1 MTTNETQKPMQLTQ
15 EDCAALRDA
24 TSYVVRLEGE
34 TCSLE
39 LTKRIEAKREGFG
52 RTNVELERTIV
63 GRAGS
68 LTQAF
73 FSEHYAGGAF
83 QALGRIVRAGDVLR
97 FYAYD
102 DNSNDYLRAARIPD
116 GALSYHP
123 GGYDRLYLDELC
135 VDVYRPGR
143 TGRDRKIVERL
154 VLCHSVCPQNTARAV
169 RPHARGKQY
178 PAEVA

>member
-1 MTTNETQKPMQLTQ
+1 MSDTQKPMQLTKD
-15 EDCAALRDA
+15 DCAALRAA

-34 TCSLE
+34 ACSLE
-39 LTKRIEAKREGFG
+39 LTKRVEATREGFG
-52 RTNVELERTIV
+52 RTNVDLERTIV

-73 FSEHYAGGAF
+73 FSEAYAGGAF
-83 QALGRIVRAGDVLR
+83 QALGRIVRAGDVLL
-97 FYAYD
+97 FYAYE
-102 DNSNDYLRAARIPD
+102 DNSNDYLRAARIPAE
-116 GALSYHP
+116 ALSYHP
-123 GGYDRLYLDELC
+123 AGYDRLYLDELC

-143 TGRDRKIVERL
+143 TGRERKVVERL

-169 RPHARGKQY
+169 RPDARRGRQY